1 MDENK
6 DKLTGTPDNDELRN
20 EMEDLARIFKEEL
33 DKAVKD
39 AETAAEADSTT
50 FEVEGYDPRA
60 VSRTEKK
67 REAVKLC
74 EICGQRPCGT
84 EKNPDSPYCKDCEEL
99 LEKYP
104 YDWKGIAA
112 VVVTIC
118 ITIAAVFLFAVD
130 TPIFSAMKRGDE
142 AYKNNQLFTA
152 RAEYDKALNFVDE
165 EDLGKNLS
173 LHAKDAL
180 LCYDLLDRESALST
194 INTYFNDTLL
204 KLPAYKA
211 LNETEESI
219 ASLQATATAIQ
230 NHLYN
235 YKTISDNNYQEVIDM
250 LSSLSGK
257 KIYVKNDMC
266 YDETDEE
273 YTPDGT
279 EKVYTFDEGWLYL
292 YKYSAAYEAGKE
304 EKAYIE
310 FLEKAAEFDSLN
322 TLVTPLLATTY
333 VGIGEYEK
341 AERLA
346 DKILALN
353 TEGIDYHLVWALI
366 YRYRDADYAKAIDT
380 CDDGLK
386 VLGGLDNASVILP
399 SYGYILE
406 MQKCINY
413 IMLEDYKS
421 AYDAVVQSYDY
432 QLQMNSIDIQIR
444 DMYAMLALETGN
456 TAAYEALETEI
467 AEAGEYA
474 TPFSDD
480 ITDYREGKKT
490 LKEIVMDGGYD
501 LV

>member
-6 DKLTGTPDNDELRN
+6 EKLGGIPEDELKN

-50 FEVEGYDPRA
+50 LEVEGYNPRA
-60 VSRTEKK
+60 VSRASKK
-67 REAVKLC
+67 KETVKMC

-104 YDWKGIAA
+104 YDWKGVIAVIA
-112 VVVTIC
+112 TVCVA
-118 ITIAAVFLFAVD
+118 IAAVFLFAVK
-130 TPIFSAMKRGDE
+130 TPMFATMKRGDE

-152 RAEYDKALNFVDE
+152 RAEYDKALNTLT
-165 EDLGKNLS
+165 EDALGENLG

-180 LCYDLLDRESALST
+180 LCYDLLDRESALTT
-194 INTYFNDTLL
+194 ISTYFDESLL
-204 KLPAYKA
+204 KLPAYKVLA
-211 LNETEESI
+211 ETEEKI
-219 ASLQATATAIQ
+219 ATLQATASAIQ

-235 YKTISDNNYQEVIDM
+235 YEEITENNYQEVIDK
-250 LSSLSGK
+250 LSALSGK
-257 KIYVKNDMC
+257 KIYVKNGMC
-266 YDETDEE
+266 YDELDKD

-279 EKVYTFDEGWLYL
+279 EDVYIYDEGWIYL
-292 YKYSAAYEAGKE
+292 YKYSIAYSAGMGEDVYVKFIE
-304 EKAYIE
+304 E
-310 FLEKAAEFDSLN
+310 AAEYESLDS
-322 TLVTPLLATTY
+322 LVTPLLATTY
-333 VGIGEYEK
+333 VGIGEYDK
-341 AERLA
+341 AEKLA
-346 DKILALN
+346 EKILGLN
-353 TEGIDYHLVWALI
+353 TEGIDYNLVYTMI
-366 YRYRDADYAKAIDT
+366 YRYRDGDYSKAIDI
-380 CDDGLK
+380 CDDGLEK
-386 VLGGLDNASVILP
+386 LSELDNSVALLP

-421 AYDAVVQSYDY
+421 AYMSVQQAYDY
-432 QLQMNSIDIQIR
+432 QLEMGSIDIQIR
-444 DMYAMLALETGN
+444 DMYAMLALETGDK
-456 TAAYEALETEI
+456 TAFEALETEI

-480 ITDYREGKKT
+480 VTDYRAGKKT
-490 LKEIVMDGGYD
+490 LKDIVMDGGYD